1 MMVMCWAAD
10 SAERKI
16 DFSQSKLGDPPAGFR
31 STVTGEGKP
40 GEWKVVSDEVPSLM
54 PALSSKASTVARQ
67 SVLAQL
73 AQDPTDEHFP
83 LLVYEDETFGDF
95 TLTTRLKTVAGSQEQ
110 MAGVAFRIQNETN
123 YYVVRVSS
131 LGNNV
136 RFYKFVNGVRSTPI
150 GPELK
155 VPTNVW
161 HELTVEC
168 KGNQIRVLLNGTEVL
183 PTLTDSSF
191 PSGKIG
197 FWTKSDSVSRFAEAR
212 ITYTV
217 RLKLS
222 EILVADA
229 LSKYGKLQGL
239 KLYALKPGKEQP
251 EIIASNNKSE
261 VGHPGGKDE
270 LDCLRNGTPYV
281 GKGRGT
287 VAVLLPLRDRN
298 GEAVAVARITMDTFF
313 GQTENNA
320 LSRAR
325 PVIQFMESRIIGS
338 HEAFE

>member
-1 MMVMCWAAD
+1 MVLCWAA
-10 SAERKI
+10 SAAERRI
-16 DFSQSKLGDPPAGFR
+16 DFSQSKVGAPPAGFR
-31 STVTGEGKP
+31 GAVTGEGKP
-40 GEWKVVSDEVPSLM
+40 GEWKVVTDEVPSLM
-54 PALSSKASTVARQ
+54 PALSSKASAVARQ

-83 LLVYEDETFGDF
+83 LFVYEDETFGDF
-95 TLTTRLKTVAGSQEQ
+95 TLTTRLKTVAGKQEQ

-123 YYVVRVSS
+123 YYVVRISS
-131 LGNNV
+131 MGNNI

-161 HELTVEC
+161 HELTIEC
-168 KGNQIRVLLNGTEVL
+168 KGNQIRVLMNGIEVL

-197 FWTKSDSVSRFAEAR
+197 FWTKSDSISYFADAKV
-212 ITYTV
+212 TYTV
-217 RLKLS
+217 RQKLS
-222 EILVADA
+222 ETLVADA
-229 LSKYGKLQGL
+229 LSKYGKLLGL
-239 KLYALKPGKEQP
+239 KLYTLQPGKDQP
-251 EIIASNNKSE
+251 QVIASNNKSE
-261 VGHPGGKDE
+261 VGQLGGKDE
-270 LDCLRNGTPYV
+270 LDCLHNGTPYV

-287 VAVLLPLRDRN
+287 VAVLLPVRDRN

-320 LSRAR
+320 LTRAR
-325 PVIQFMESRIIGS
+325 PVVKFMESRILGS